1 LEINGF
7 MHLRQTLRNE
17 QAIREIA
24 SQVAKQMPGDNAA
37 LKAQF
42 EQSLQHLLVTF
53 KQGGYSELSR
63 IIESAVPKDQREQAA
78 QTYLKLLNRAALQ
91 GYQMS
96 RAQRQLPPAPETQE
110 TVMFIQDSLNAMN
123 DLFFYGTPYYFQL
136 KNYTLKQASGF
147 QLTRSPGQ
155 NWVYFGSVMLV
166 LGIFSMFYIKERR
179 LWLLIK
185 PAQQEVLLAMSSN
198 RKNMDLDQD
207 FARVQQQL
215 AALLQATA

>member
-1 LEINGF
+1 
-7 MHLRQTLRNE
+7 
-17 QAIREIA
+17 
-24 SQVAKQMPGDNAA
+24 
-37 LKAQF
+37 
-42 EQSLQHLLVTF
+42 
-53 KQGGYSELSR
+53 
-63 IIESAVPKDQREQAA
+63 
-78 QTYLKLLNRAALQ
+78 
-91 GYQMS
+91 
-96 RAQRQLPPAPETQE
+96 
-110 TVMFIQDSLNAMN
+110 MFIQDSLNAMN

-136 KNYTLKQASGF
+136 TNYTLKQASGF

-166 LGIFSMFYIKERR
+166 LGIFAMFYIKERR

-215 AALLQATA
+215 TALLHTAV